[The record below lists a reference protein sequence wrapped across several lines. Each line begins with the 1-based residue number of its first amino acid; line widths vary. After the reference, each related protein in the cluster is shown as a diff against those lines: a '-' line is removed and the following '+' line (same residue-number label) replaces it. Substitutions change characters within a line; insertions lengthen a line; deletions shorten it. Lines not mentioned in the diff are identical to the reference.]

1 MRRVLAIY
9 VVVLLAWGVYRFF
22 YQLSEPLDEFIAK
35 PLIFL
40 GPVFWYLSRYEKNN
54 WRLLGFKSKHMSHGS
69 SIAKDIYLGVGLGML
84 LGADGLIFNFI
95 KYQGFNFE
103 PVAAAGEFGLFGLM
117 LLSTATAIT
126 EETFGRGFLYNF
138 LRYYVPDPKAVLI
151 SSLLFLVI
159 HFPIVFFVLK
169 LSGLGLFIY
178 LSTILILSV
187 ANSIIFRVTES
198 IYAPI
203 LIHLFWA
210 VTMGLYL

>member
-1 MRRVLAIY
+1 MKRVLAIY
-9 VVVLLAWGVYRFF
+9 AIVLFAWGVYRFF
-22 YQLSEPLDEFIAK
+22 YQLSEPLDEFITK

-40 GPVFWYLSRYEKNN
+40 GPVFWYLSKYEKSN
-54 WRLLGFKSKHMSHGS
+54 WRLLGFKSKHMSHGL
-69 SIAKDIYLGVGLGML
+69 SITKDIYLGVGLGML
-84 LGADGLIFNFI
+84 LGAEGLIFNFI
-95 KYQGFNFE
+95 KYQGFNFK
-103 PVAAAGEFGLFGLM
+103 PVATATEFGLFGLI

-138 LRYYVPDPKAVLI
+138 LRYYIPDSKAVPI
-151 SSLLFLVI
+151 SSFLFLLL

-169 LSGLGLFIY
+169 LTGLGLFIY
-178 LSTILILSV
+178 LSTILILSI
-187 ANSIIFRVTES
+187 ANCIIFRITES

>member
-54 WRLLGFKSKHMSHGS
+54 WRLLGFKSKH
-69 SIAKDIYLGVGLGML
+69 IIKDIYLGVGLGML
-84 LGADGLIFNFI
+84 LGAEGLIFNFI

-103 PVAAAGEFGLFGLM
+103 PVAAAGEFCFFGLM

-126 EETFGRGFLYNF
+126 EE
-138 LRYYVPDPKAVLI
+138 
-151 SSLLFLVI
+151 
-159 HFPIVFFVLK
+159 
-169 LSGLGLFIY
+169 
-178 LSTILILSV
+178 
-187 ANSIIFRVTES
+187 IF
-198 IYAPI
+198 
-203 LIHLFWA
+203 
-210 VTMGLYL
+210 